1 MDCRK
6 SPQSNLRAFLSPH
19 KDTMSLPVTTLT
31 SMGWIANLKAKR
43 ADRAAL
49 NEYNRLHDIW
59 QEDVDTLKKLITVF
73 TAASNGEDSV
83 PNTLMQ
89 KPNERTLWTAT
100 GIFHETGRT
109 PSQYVGGSSGVS
121 IPIGGGI
128 RFRVGAMKGQ
138 VIPGEELQVDKDQ
151 GVVMLTTERL
161 IFTGPIKTQEW
172 NFDKLLQ
179 LSTNED
185 ESDYFISVSNRQKT
199 SGVRFDPTTG
209 REFNRF
215 LGSATAVNEHGYEAL
230 LKELHAI
237 EKRIYEEEPKLTP
250 PSTQSSLQ

>member
-1 MDCRK
+1 M
-6 SPQSNLRAFLSPH
+6 SWLS
-19 KDTMSLPVTTLT
+19 DRRE
-31 SMGWIANLKAKR
+31 KR
-43 ADRAAL
+43 AIKAAT
-49 NEYNRLHDIW
+49 NEHNRLHEIW
-59 QEDVDTLKKLITVF
+59 QEDFDTLTKLITVF

-89 KPNERTLWTAT
+89 QKGEHTLWSAT
-100 GIFHETGRT
+100 GVFHETGRT
-109 PSQYVGGSSGVS
+109 ASTYVGGSSGVS
-121 IPIGGGI
+121 IPVGGGI

-138 VIPGEELQVDKDQ
+138 VIPGTELQVDKDQ

-172 NFDKLLQ
+172 NFDKLLM

-199 SGVRFDPTTG
+199 SGVRFAPATG

-215 LGSATAVNEHGYEAL
+215 LGSATSSHEHGYAEVIEE
-230 LKELHAI
+230 LKKMQKEVLVL
-237 EKRIYEEEPKLTP
+237 EPKLIQ
-250 PSTQSSLQ
+250 PSAQSSLQ

>member
-1 MDCRK
+1 M
-6 SPQSNLRAFLSPH
+6 SWLS
-19 KDTMSLPVTTLT
+19 DRRE
-31 SMGWIANLKAKR
+31 KR
-43 ADRAAL
+43 AIKKATD
-49 NEYNRLHDIW
+49 EHNRLHEIW
-59 QEDVDTLKKLITVF
+59 QEDVNALTKLITVF

-89 KPNERTLWTAT
+89 KSGEHTLWSAT
-100 GIFHETGRT
+100 GVFHETGRT
-109 PSQYVGGSSGVS
+109 ASTYVGGSSGVS
-121 IPIGGGI
+121 IPVGGGI

-161 IFTGPIKTQEW
+161 IFTGPIKSQEW
-172 NFDKLLQ
+172 NFDKLLM

-215 LGSATAVNEHGYEAL
+215 LGSATAAHEHGVDAL
-230 LKELHAI
+230 LKELKSL
-237 EKRIYEEEPKLTP
+237 EKEALKLEPQLTL
-250 PSTQSSLQ
+250 PSAPAALQ

>member
-1 MDCRK
+1 M
-6 SPQSNLRAFLSPH
+6 SWLS
-19 KDTMSLPVTTLT
+19 DRRE
-31 SMGWIANLKAKR
+31 KR
-43 ADRAAL
+43 AIKAAT
-49 NEYNRLHDIW
+49 NEYNRLHEIW
-59 QEDVDTLKKLITVF
+59 QEDVDTLTKLITVF

-89 KPNERTLWTAT
+89 KSGEHTLWTAT

-109 PSQYVGGSSGVS
+109 ASTYVGGSSGVS
-121 IPIGGGI
+121 IPVGGGI

-138 VIPGEELQVDKDQ
+138 VIPGIELQVDKDQ

-172 NFDKLLQ
+172 NFDKLLM

-215 LGSATAVNEHGYEAL
+215 LGSATAAHEHGYEDVL
-230 LKELHAI
+230 TELKKMQKEAHGAEPRLEL
-237 EKRIYEEEPKLTP
+237 
-250 PSTQSSLQ
+250 PSNVSQLS

>member
-1 MDCRK
+1 
-6 SPQSNLRAFLSPH
+6 
-19 KDTMSLPVTTLT
+19 MSLPVTTLT
-31 SMGWIANLKAKR
+31 PMGWIANLKAKR

-209 REFNRF
+209 HEFNRF
-215 LGSATAVNEHGYEAL
+215 LGSATALNEHGYEAL
-230 LKELHAI
+230 LQELHAI

>member
-1 MDCRK
+1 M
-6 SPQSNLRAFLSPH
+6 SP
-19 KDTMSLPVTTLT
+19 TVTTLT
-31 SMGWIANLKAKR
+31 PMGFFADFKAKR
-43 ADRAAL
+43 ALKAATKKHT
-49 NEYNRLHDIW
+49 NLHAIW
-59 QEDVDTLKKLITVF
+59 QEDIDCLRKIIAAI
-73 TAASNGEDSV
+73 TAASKGEDSV

-89 KPNERTLWTAT
+89 KAGEHTLWSAT

-109 PSQYVGGSSGVS
+109 ASTYAGGSTGVS

-138 VIPGEELQVDKDQ
+138 VIPGIELQVDRDQ

-161 IFTGPIKTQEW
+161 IFTGPIHTREW
-172 NFDKLLQ
+172 NFDKLLM

-199 SGVRFDPTTG
+199 SGVRFHPTVG

-215 LGSATAVNEHGYEAL
+215 LGSATSAHESGYDAV
-230 LKELHAI
+230 LKELHKL
-237 EKRIYEEEPKLTP
+237 EKEVQSLKPKLAIT
-250 PSTQSSLQ
+250 SERAALQ

>member
-1 MDCRK
+1 
-6 SPQSNLRAFLSPH
+6 
-19 KDTMSLPVTTLT
+19 
-31 SMGWIANLKAKR
+31 MGWIASFKAKR
-43 ADRAAL
+43 ADKAAT
-49 NEYNRLHDIW
+49 NEYNRLHEIW
-59 QEDVDTLKKLITVF
+59 QEDVQSLTKLITVF
-73 TAASNGEDSV
+73 TAASKGEDSV

-89 KPNERTLWTAT
+89 QKGEHTLW
-100 GIFHETGRT
+100 
-109 PSQYVGGSSGVS
+109 SSTGVS
-121 IPIGGGI
+121 IPVGGGI

-138 VIPGEELQVDKDQ
+138 IVPGIELQVDKDQ

-199 SGVRFDPTTG
+199 SGVRFAPATG

-215 LGSATAVNEHGYEAL
+215 LGSATSAHEHGYAEVIAE
-230 LKELHAI
+230 LKKM
-237 EKRIYEEEPKLTP
+237 EKEVLVLEPKLELP
-250 PSTQSSLQ
+250 NNVSQLS

>member
-1 MDCRK
+1 
-6 SPQSNLRAFLSPH
+6 
-19 KDTMSLPVTTLT
+19 MSLPVTTLT
-31 SMGWIANLKAKR
+31 HMGWIANLKAKR
-43 ADRAAL
+43 ADKAAT
-49 NEYNRLHDIW
+49 NEYNRLHTIW

-89 KPNERTLWTAT
+89 KKGENTLWKAT

-109 PSQYVGGSSGVS
+109 PSTYVGGSSGVS
-121 IPIGGGI
+121 IPVVAGI
-128 RFRVGAMKGQ
+128 RFRVGATKGTI
-138 VIPGEELQVDKDQ
+138 IPGEELQIDKDQ

-161 IFTGPIKTQEW
+161 IFTGPTKTQEW

-179 LSTNED
+179 LSTNDD
-185 ESDYFISVSNRQKT
+185 ESDYFINVSNRQKT

-215 LGSATAVNEHGYEAL
+215 LGSATAAHEHGFAAL

-237 EKRIYEEEPKLTP
+237 EKRIYEEEPKLAL
-250 PSTQSSLQ
+250 PSAATELQ

>member
-1 MDCRK
+1 M
-6 SPQSNLRAFLSPH
+6 SWLS
-19 KDTMSLPVTTLT
+19 DR
-31 SMGWIANLKAKR
+31 KAKR
-43 ADRAAL
+43 AAKAAT
-49 NEYNRLHDIW
+49 NEYNRLHTIW
-59 QEDVDTLKKLITVF
+59 QEDVDTLTKLITVF

-89 KPNERTLWTAT
+89 KKGEHTLWSAT

-109 PSQYVGGSSGVS
+109 PSTYVGGSSGVS
-121 IPIGGGI
+121 IPVVAGI
-128 RFRVGAMKGQ
+128 RFRVGATKGQ
-138 VIPGEELQVDKDQ
+138 IIPGEELQIDKDR

-161 IFTGPIKTQEW
+161 IFTGPTKTQEW

-179 LSTNED
+179 LSTNDD
-185 ESDYFISVSNRQKT
+185 ESDYFINVSNRQKT

-215 LGSATAVNEHGYEAL
+215 LGSATAAHEHGFAAL

-237 EKRIYEEEPKLTP
+237 EKRIYEEEPKLAL
-250 PSTQSSLQ
+250 PSAATELQ

>member
-1 MDCRK
+1 
-6 SPQSNLRAFLSPH
+6 
-19 KDTMSLPVTTLT
+19 MSLPVSTLT
-31 SMGWIANLKAKR
+31 PMGFFADFKAKR
-43 ADRAAL
+43 AAKAAT
-49 NEYNRLHDIW
+49 NEFNQLHKIW
-59 QEDVDTLKKLITVF
+59 QDDVECLKKIITVF

-89 KPNERTLWTAT
+89 KPGEHTLWSAT

-109 PSQYVGGSSGVS
+109 ASQYVGGSTGVS

-138 VIPGEELQVDKDQ
+138 VVPGEELQVDKDQ

-161 IFTGPIKTQEW
+161 IFTGPMHTREW

-179 LSTNED
+179 LSTTAD
-185 ESDYFISVSNRQKT
+185 DSDYFISVSNFQKT
-199 SGVRFDPTTG
+199 SGVRFDPVTG

-215 LGSATAVNEHGYEAL
+215 LGSATAAHESGYEKL
-230 LKELHAI
+230 LKALNDLQREALAI
-237 EKRIYEEEPKLTP
+237 EPKL
-250 PSTQSSLQ
+250 QLAL